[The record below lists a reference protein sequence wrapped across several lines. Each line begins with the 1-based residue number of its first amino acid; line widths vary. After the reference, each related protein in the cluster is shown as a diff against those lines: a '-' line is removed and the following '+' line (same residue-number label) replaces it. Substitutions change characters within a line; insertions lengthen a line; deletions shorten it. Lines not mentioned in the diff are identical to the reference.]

1 MKTIREIFREYIKSV
16 QYLIFLFK
24 ENPDEEQ
31 LKLAFKK
38 YIKNY
43 KEILKTQD
51 FSLEEIIY
59 S

>member
-31 LKLAFKK
+31 LKLALEK
-38 YIKNY
+38 
-43 KEILKTQD
+43 LKI
-51 FSLEEIIY
+51 F
-59 S
+59 